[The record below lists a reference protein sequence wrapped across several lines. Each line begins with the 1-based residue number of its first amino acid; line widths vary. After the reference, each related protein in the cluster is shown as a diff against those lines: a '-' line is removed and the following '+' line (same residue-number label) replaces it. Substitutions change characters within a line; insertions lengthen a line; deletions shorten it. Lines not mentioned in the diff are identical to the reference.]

1 MMNSDRKDTRT
12 AAERART
19 TASIV
24 GSLMH
29 EGYVVTPEAEAIHAQ
44 VERGELTTEAAIAI
58 FRERALAMEAKRR
71 EGSSRG

>member
-1 MMNSDRKDTRT
+1 MSPIPKDPRS

-44 VERGELTTEAAIAI
+44 VARGELTTDEAIAI
-58 FRERALAMEAKRR
+58 FRERALAMEATRR
-71 EGSSRG
+71 ERGPGE